1 MRFVAL
7 IYIWSTK
14 LKGCNCWIWLN
25 EFTRQHACCS
35 DVKFYP
41 RRKWWNERI
50 FFLMNAFHNIPY
62 SHKLKTLWWSVIFT
76 VPSRPPSDISGRHIN
91 TTALMFRWN
100 PVADDHKNGIIL
112 GYRWVFFNS
121 SGSVLK
127 SADAADMTMAETF
140 GGLEVWRNYSFILC
154 AYTIKGD
161 GNWSAPM
168 TVATDEE
175 GKGLTKQVK
184 ADCFNKVRVNSNR
197 KHPPWANPGHLI
209 HDESQGPGIW

>member
-1 MRFVAL
+1 M
-7 IYIWSTK
+7 
-14 LKGCNCWIWLN
+14 
-25 EFTRQHACCS
+25 
-35 DVKFYP
+35 
-41 RRKWWNERI
+41 
-50 FFLMNAFHNIPY
+50 FH
-62 SHKLKTLWWSVIFT
+62 
-76 VPSRPPSDISGRHIN
+76 
-91 TTALMFRWN
+91 WN

-184 ADCFNKVRVNSNR
+184 ADCFNKVRVNSSR
-197 KHPPWANPGHLI
+197 KHPPLGKPRHLI
-209 HDESQGPGIW
+209 HDESQGPGIWQLIVSRPPGICKQQKHCFVTFCRRSRRRSEVKGFQHRHFVKINHLKTIKNLVKQ